1 MDFFIHS
8 TKAGDAAKLKKLQ
21 DDYKLAGLGFYWKV
35 VELLMLCPIKVHFN
49 SILTLRE
56 PPISFNKV
64 KAIINDYDLFEVDEN
79 NYVTLKI
86 DKGNGIGEKSLES
99 YLSFFSSS
107 SRASDVSHES
117 HASSRASSDACTD
130 ASSGASSGA
139 CTLTRSIFEEIK
151 FIKENSESENERTQ
165 QFVNNFLMKKC
176 PHLYKMEQHITAKEY
191 KRLLLRYSETQI
203 EDVLLSMEND
213 KKVYLEKRSV
223 FQTALSWLKKR
234 HGEGIDRKRYYD
246 TMANTYCIY

>member
-99 YLSFFSSS
+99 YLSFFLLP
-107 SRASDVSHES
+107 RAPQTCHTSHTCH
-117 HASSRASSDACTD
+117 HARHVTHIQ
-130 ASSGASSGA
+130 
-139 CTLTRSIFEEIK
+139 TR
-151 FIKENSESENERTQ
+151 
-165 QFVNNFLMKKC
+165 
-176 PHLYKMEQHITAKEY
+176 H
-191 KRLLLRYSETQI
+191 QI
-203 EDVLLSMEND
+203 RVHPPVPL
-213 KKVYLEKRSV
+213 
-223 FQTALSWLKKR
+223 LKK
-234 HGEGIDRKRYYD
+234 IKIKKIM
-246 TMANTYCIY
+246 TT